1 VIRCKQGAVA
11 IQVIFFKFSIRAEL
25 CCFFAEESS
34 ASATAPLGG
43 APQAE
48 GQDNKEQIRPER
60 RKKRK
65 TKK

>member
-1 VIRCKQGAVA
+1 MQTEGSSNSGY
-11 IQVIFFKFSIRAEL
+11 FFKSGKRAEV

-34 ASATAPLGG
+34 ASATAPPGS

-60 RKKRK
+60 RKKERQ
-65 TKK
+65 TK

>member
-1 VIRCKQGAVA
+1 MFAK
-11 IQVIFFKFSIRAEL
+11 RAEG

-34 ASATAPLGG
+34 ASATAPPGS

-60 RKKRK
+60 RKKERQ
-65 TKK
+65 TK